1 MLLDLSNEDIK
12 MKLVY
17 ELSEE
22 LKSNLERISLTHA
35 LTLDI
40 SRPVM
45 GLKGSLGLFG
55 SSAWWNNIKNGV
67 MPLLLI
73 TGTVRRAYVSGQDS
87 SERNNMIDLI
97 LADGSACAV
106 GIYVNNLNDV
116 NLFEVG
122 CKVKVI
128 YALDELKCQPAA
140 DGSVNY
146 SKIALEMAVS
156 IIS

>member
-22 LKSNLERISLTHA
+22 LKNNSERISLTQA

-40 SRPVM
+40 SRPSM
-45 GLKGSLGLFG
+45 GLKGSVGLFG
-55 SSAWWNNIKNGV
+55 SSEWWNNIKNGV
-67 MPLLLI
+67 MPLVLI

-106 GIYVNNLNDV
+106 GIYVNNLNDT

-128 YALDELKCQPAA
+128 YALDELKCQPTA

-156 IIS
+156 IIA

>member
-1 MLLDLSNEDIK
+1 MLLDSSNEDIK

-22 LKSNLERISLTHA
+22 LESNLERMSLAQA
-35 LTLDI
+35 LTLDA
-40 SRPVM
+40 SRPSM

-55 SSAWWNNIKNGV
+55 SSEWWNNIKNGV

-87 SERNNMIDLI
+87 SDRNNMIDLV
-97 LADGSACAV
+97 LDDGSACAV

-156 IIS
+156 IIA

>member
-22 LKSNLERISLTHA
+22 LKSNLERISLTQA

-55 SSAWWNNIKNGV
+55 SSEWWNNIKNGV